1 MKYSIYNVVWYDGVD
16 AFVTK
21 WILPTNEQQAF
32 KDLQHYWNTQGYDGE
47 VLKLDKLYEV
57 SFDNI
62 VSMKQYGDIRKDTFT
77 SFEEMYF

>member
-21 WILPTNEQQAF
+21 WILPTEEQRAN
-32 KDLQHYWNTQGYDGE
+32 KDLSHFGDKQGYDGE
-47 VLKLDKLYEV
+47 ILKLDKLYEV

-62 VSMKQYGDIRKDTFT
+62 VSMKQYSDLRKDTFT
-77 SFEEMYF
+77 RFEEMYF